1 MDLLTE
7 FFRRLSTLFNGRRLH
22 SDLDEEMR
30 LHIELRA
37 QQHAASGLPADEA
50 RRVAHLSF
58 GNPTLVREQSHL
70 AWGWGWLETLL
81 QDVRFAL
88 RQLWKSPGFTIT
100 AVLTLALGIGAN
112 TAIFTL
118 VHAILLKDLPV
129 ADPKSL
135 VRVGNYQDCCIL
147 NEISSS
153 RNDSYSIFPYETYK
167 YLRDHTPEF
176 EQLAAMQGGLADLS
190 ARRASGDGVSHSS
203 FGEFVSGNYFDTF
216 GVKPFAGRAL
226 TPADDDTGAA
236 PVAML
241 SYQAWQRDYA
251 GDPSIIGSSFFM
263 NTHPITIVG
272 VTPPGFYG
280 DRLSENPPDFYLPI
294 SQEPTL
300 GFYSARNK
308 PQLGW
313 LFLVGRVK
321 PGVAMG
327 SLQQKMSG
335 LLRQSLGELED
346 FQTVRGKQLLA
357 KAHVVLTPGGQG
369 VVNLQQRVASSL
381 YLLLG
386 LAGLVLLIACA
397 NIANLMLVRG
407 LARRAE
413 ISIRMALGA
422 ARARVVRQMLTESLV
437 LASLGGVSGLLL
449 AYAGARLL
457 LGLMF
462 SSAAQVPVHAT
473 PSLPVLGFALA
484 VSLATGLVFGVVPAW
499 IGSNEQPANAMRG
512 VNRSTRD
519 RSSLLQRSLVILQ
532 AALSVVLLIG
542 AGLLGKSLNKLQHQ
556 DMGLEA
562 DNRVIVNLNPLKAGY
577 KPGQLQ
583 GLYQQIEDKFHAM
596 PGVQNVGLT
605 LYTPLYGDIW
615 SFFAYVQ
622 GHPAPQSRTRC
633 GVLFSIAPVRNTSKR
648 SGNGSCGDALLHPQ
662 ILRNHPA
669 SRWSIRRS

>member
-1 MDLLTE
+1 MDLLAE
-7 FFRRLSTLFNGRRLH
+7 FFRRLRTLFNGRRLH

-357 KAHVVLTPGGQG
+357 KAHVVLTPGRAGCRQPATACC
-369 VVNLQQRVASSL
+369 QQPVSAS
-381 YLLLG
+381 
-386 LAGLVLLIACA
+386 
-397 NIANLMLVRG
+397 R
-407 LARRAE
+407 ARR
-413 ISIRMALGA
+413 LGA
-422 ARARVVRQMLTESLV
+422 ADCLCKHREPD
-437 LASLGGVSGLLL
+437 
-449 AYAGARLL
+449 AGARTRQTSGDLDSHGAWRGQGESDSANVDGESCAGFARRCFRPAAGL
-457 LGLMF
+457 RRRKAVVRTHVFECRSGAGSRHAVIAGAWLCPCGLPGHRLGL
-462 SSAAQVPVHAT
+462 
-473 PSLPVLGFALA
+473 
-484 VSLATGLVFGVVPAW
+484 W
-499 IGSNEQPANAMRG
+499 R
-512 VNRSTRD
+512 
-519 RSSLLQRSLVILQ
+519 
-532 AALSVVLLIG
+532 
-542 AGLLGKSLNKLQHQ
+542 
-556 DMGLEA
+556 
-562 DNRVIVNLNPLKAGY
+562 
-577 KPGQLQ
+577 
-583 GLYQQIEDKFHAM
+583 
-596 PGVQNVGLT
+596 
-605 LYTPLYGDIW
+605 
-615 SFFAYVQ
+615 
-622 GHPAPQSRTRC
+622 
-633 GVLFSIAPVRNTSKR
+633 R
-648 SGNGSCGDALLHPQ
+648 SGVDRFQ
-662 ILRNHPA
+662 
-669 SRWSIRRS
+669 